1 MYLDGIRDMLLT
13 RSCYCRGAG
22 GPPKS
27 KAYANPLASRAGE
40 PCHGD
45 VSRAYTQAQDTDIHV
60 LCILYHSDEIKYRT
74 KYKQLRGKVKEI
86 EEVRMPLGVIDDK
99 ASHRRRDS
107 PYRRTGASYTTAVL
121 MCPLRNL
128 WLPQENAKMQAK
140 ILKTKRQIQ
149 RLRLERRYVHLT
161 QRPKLWIG
169 PMLKLDSSILYDRFQ
184 EAKNAG
190 TLEHTSIPVSSLQ
203 PQLSSSVPFGTL
215 NASSTMHHHHPS
227 HQQQPPHLIHPQS
240 LSHQPSMF
248 QHSQTLSQGYH
259 PSQFITHPG
268 LMHDGNDSIMM
279 NALHHDMQGVDPTM
293 SMSL

>member
-1 MYLDGIRDMLLT
+1 MIPSRPITSSGE
-13 RSCYCRGAG
+13 CQNA
-22 GPPKS
+22 S
-27 KAYANPLASRAGE
+27 KDSQN
-40 PCHGD
+40 
-45 VSRAYTQAQDTDIHV
+45 
-60 LCILYHSDEIKYRT
+60 
-74 KYKQLRGKVKEI
+74 
-86 EEVRMPLGVIDDK
+86 K
-99 ASHRRRDS
+99 A
-107 PYRRTGASYTTAVL
+107 PNTAVTPGTEVGPSDAAAWFAECLIL
-121 MCPLRNL
+121 M
-128 WLPQENAKMQAK
+128 
-140 ILKTKRQIQ
+140 
-149 RLRLERRYVHLT
+149 
-161 QRPKLWIG
+161 
-169 PMLKLDSSILYDRFQ
+169 LDSSILYDRFQ

-215 NASSTMHHHHPS
+215 NGSSTMHHHHPS

-248 QHSQTLSQGYH
+248 QHSQSLSQGYH